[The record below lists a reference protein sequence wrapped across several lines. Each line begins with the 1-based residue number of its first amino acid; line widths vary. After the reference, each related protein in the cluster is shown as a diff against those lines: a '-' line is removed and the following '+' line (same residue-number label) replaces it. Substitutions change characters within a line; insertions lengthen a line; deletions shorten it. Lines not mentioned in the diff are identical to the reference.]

1 MRTALS
7 DLFSSSSEES
17 ENEQE
22 DHASTGEVSNG
33 GDDELAGIT
42 AATKIDSR
50 RMSARVVGHIKH
62 LRQVRDYAKR
72 QDRLLA
78 KLEKKHARNR
88 ERRAAELRKVRT
100 FNLSITLEWQGHH
113 VPTSVFYSFKRWLAQ
128 RSEWWA
134 VAYERGPTC
143 GFWHL
148 QSAAII
154 DDISI
159 QAIKTSWHAFVGWD
173 AQRPPVRKVNLCMKE
188 LSGKGLHT
196 QVGMLGYT
204 RKDLVTYEGHLW
216 ACAPAVTEDEC
227 SEADLVY
234 VQFGKGDKGQS
245 CVLTEANLI
254 DRAIVYYDRFIKC
267 PASAD
272 LDCVL
277 TEMLRTGR
285 YSIHGKFFTSN
296 GSFNYG
302 RAQLAFLSRVA
313 PKDTSTDDTRKIF
326 FMLPKP
332 RDDTAFTTPE
342 TRRNPKHDQRP
353 GPDFFADGSTFVP
366 FDNEDGLRSCESRRD
381 RGHTDRPRSPSTSR
395 LEPRCLDFAIDKRP
409 IPRAPRP
416 VCPDELIEK
425 IGDTTTA
432 SDRPHRDP
440 RIASLCRAQPAQDFS
455 LLQGSSLQLRDDLTN
470 PHITRSVDL
479 A

>member
-1 MRTALS
+1 MELTNLNHKVQLREEHEEHLWRVMKKKKTTTFLHHKLRQVIMHALRTALS
-7 DLFSSSSEES
+7 DLFSSSSEGS

-50 RMSARVVGHIKH
+50 RMPARVVGHIKH
-62 LRQVRDYAKR
+62 LRQVRDYAKK

-134 VAYERGPTC
+134 VAYEHGPTC

-204 RKDLVTYEGHLW
+204 RKDLDKYEGHLW

-254 DRAIVYYDRFIKC
+254 DRARGMRS
-267 PASAD
+267 ASW
-272 LDCVL
+272 
-277 TEMLRTGR
+277 
-285 YSIHGKFFTSN
+285 
-296 GSFNYG
+296 
-302 RAQLAFLSRVA
+302 
-313 PKDTSTDDTRKIF
+313 
-326 FMLPKP
+326 
-332 RDDTAFTTPE
+332 
-342 TRRNPKHDQRP
+342 
-353 GPDFFADGSTFVP
+353 
-366 FDNEDGLRSCESRRD
+366 
-381 RGHTDRPRSPSTSR
+381 
-395 LEPRCLDFAIDKRP
+395 
-409 IPRAPRP
+409 
-416 VCPDELIEK
+416 
-425 IGDTTTA
+425 TTT
-432 SDRPHRDP
+432 
-440 RIASLCRAQPAQDFS
+440 CRGFQREAW
-455 LLQGSSLQLRDDLTN
+455 QL
-470 PHITRSVDL
+470 
-479 A
+479 